1 MGEMRLRLLVSC
13 FCCSLLF
20 PFLSFFLSKSAPKCI
35 FHFPLI
41 INHHHLNHQSSSL
54 LRFGR
59 QRNMIIVQV
68 LTSGD
73 NIARFRLSHADAI
86 FEPKPIGMVA
96 IRGMNSVSL
105 WREWPPA
112 RNDGITHSL
121 QQSSC
126 YWWCYPSLSTI
137 DSGASKQQDSIGITP
152 FRHLCGND
160 FTFLEDRTTSFLL
173 WWHVVVPLHVLL
185 MLLDGTLSGSF
196 THVIYLFRYIFYSNN
211 PTCTPWIT
219 Y

>member
-86 FEPKPIGMVA
+86 FEPKPIGGYPGDEFSFSVK
-96 IRGMNSVSL
+96 GM
-105 WREWPPA
+105 
-112 RNDGITHSL
+112 
-121 QQSSC
+121 
-126 YWWCYPSLSTI
+126 
-137 DSGASKQQDSIGITP
+137 
-152 FRHLCGND
+152 
-160 FTFLEDRTTSFLL
+160 TTSKK
-173 WWHVVVPLHVLL
+173 
-185 MLLDGTLSGSF
+185 
-196 THVIYLFRYIFYSNN
+196 
-211 PTCTPWIT
+211 
-219 Y
+219 